1 MRAAGRIRDSRIFG
15 GKIRLCLRV
24 DGYSAIFL
32 ETGLNTCGKGTQN
45 LGLLARPARDEEL
58 DGFGLLEAGD
68 EGVFVIGTEVL
79 ARNAGFL
86 RVELVRHGRR
96 FPHEVAGGP
105 LVRKV
110 LGDGRRVL
118 GAQDDEREG
127 NLVVDGIGGIVVGK
141 AGGEAGSR
149 AEQPGGQGGQEALAG
164 LAVMVDVG
172 VAEIGAKMRHDAVAR
187 LEARFFGVGR
197 LPRVFLGVFREH
209 HGYEV
214 GRGAVRALVE
224 VRGHG
229 AAHHVADEVDE
240 IAEGVGHRVF
250 ASGGAGAGVELQLV
264 NDGSADEEH
273 GHGGGGGGRRA
284 APRGDGIGHGF
295 HRGDEQRHVFG
306 LGSGHDAEGGD
317 KLDGQHALTGR
328 HDPKDFGGIALGA
341 LEHGRHLVHGGR
353 DDGQA
358 EGPLALLEHVVH
370 IGVGAGEL
378 EPLGGIGLDLGVL
391 LFLGRGP
398 GGGRLHDV
406 VKRRVDL
413 GVDFF
418 LGDHA
423 QRMGD
428 RHKAHVGEALALLGA
443 ARKGQEGVGND
454 GDSGNAGLFK
464 IGLVNYQP

>member
-1 MRAAGRIRDSRIFG
+1 M
-15 GKIRLCLRV
+15 
-24 DGYSAIFL
+24 
-32 ETGLNTCGKGTQN
+32 
-45 LGLLARPARDEEL
+45 
-58 DGFGLLEAGD
+58 
-68 EGVFVIGTEVL
+68 
-79 ARNAGFL
+79 
-86 RVELVRHGRR
+86 
-96 FPHEVAGGP
+96 
-105 LVRKV
+105 
-110 LGDGRRVL
+110 
-118 GAQDDEREG
+118 
-127 NLVVDGIGGIVVGK
+127 
-141 AGGEAGSR
+141 
-149 AEQPGGQGGQEALAG
+149 
-164 LAVMVDVG
+164 
-172 VAEIGAKMRHDAVAR
+172 
-187 LEARFFGVGR
+187 
-197 LPRVFLGVFREH
+197 
-209 HGYEV
+209 
-214 GRGAVRALVE
+214 RALVE

-250 ASGGAGAGVELQLV
+250 ASGGAGAGVELQLFD
-264 NDGSADEEH
+264 DGSADEEH

-454 GDSGNAGLFK
+454 GNSGNAGLFK